1 MLEVVANHILLYV
14 HQLVLISVRFVGL
27 LLVES
32 PDCVQLV
39 LTDIVCTDLSQHFA
53 GRIADSLE
61 NMTRCIVETVFIDIG
76 IQPVGLP
83 KFHDSGPQFI
93 DVYKALPEHLF
104 AFTFA
109 VYNMYSSGS
118 SSLASEP

>member
-1 MLEVVANHILLYV
+1 MMHRRDCF
-14 HQLVLISVRFVGL
+14 HQHWH
-27 LLVES
+27 
-32 PDCVQLV
+32 
-39 LTDIVCTDLSQHFA
+39 TD
-53 GRIADSLE
+53 
-61 NMTRCIVETVFIDIG
+61 
-76 IQPVGLP
+76 LP

-118 SSLASEP
+118 GSLVSEP